1 MPSSEKFVSE
11 LKCHSGDILNFYASE
26 KRVSSF
32 VSPADQSNQE
42 RFLLANKIFEKSM
55 LYK

>member
-11 LKCHSGDILNFYASE
+11 LKCHTGDILNFYASE

-42 RFLLANKIFEKSM
+42 QFL
-55 LYK
+55 